1 MVGVVLRFG
10 NPVWTAYVA
19 ISGRIP
25 QTPSRIAPQD
35 RCFMD
40 RVYDYSAK
48 ALDGKEVSL
57 ATFTEQVLLIVN
69 TASACGFTPQYS
81 GLETLYRAHA
91 ARGFSVLGFP
101 CNQFGKQE
109 PGSEAEIAEFCSR
122 EYSVTFPMF
131 AKIEVNGD
139 NAHPLYRFLKRQRPG
154 LMGLKSIKWNFTK
167 FLVDRE
173 GQVVTRYAPMT
184 RPEALTAEILSLL

>member
-1 MVGVVLRFG
+1 
-10 NPVWTAYVA
+10 
-19 ISGRIP
+19 
-25 QTPSRIAPQD
+25 
-35 RCFMD
+35 
-40 RVYDYSAK
+40 
-48 ALDGKEVSL
+48 
-57 ATFTEQVLLIVN
+57 
-69 TASACGFTPQYS
+69 
-81 GLETLYRAHA
+81 
-91 ARGFSVLGFP
+91 
-101 CNQFGKQE
+101 
-109 PGSEAEIAEFCSR
+109 
-122 EYSVTFPMF
+122 MF